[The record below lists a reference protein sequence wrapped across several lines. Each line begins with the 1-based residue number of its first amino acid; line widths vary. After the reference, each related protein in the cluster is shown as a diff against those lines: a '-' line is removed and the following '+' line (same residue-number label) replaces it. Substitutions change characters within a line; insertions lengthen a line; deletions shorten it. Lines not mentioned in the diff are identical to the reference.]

1 MVKSLLSCFSRNTH
15 YARRR
20 TLRGIMT
27 TGYTETVNKLIEE
40 LARLPGIGTKT
51 AERLAFHILK
61 SKPADALAL
70 AQAISD
76 VKTKIKQCK
85 TCYNF
90 AETDTC
96 PICSDT
102 RRDKTRICVVEQPKD
117 VIVLEKTGQCRWVYH
132 VLGGHIAPLDG
143 IEPADLTIDKLIERV
158 KAGGIEEII
167 MATNPNMVGD
177 GTSLYISSLLKGTG
191 VKITRLARGLA
202 TGSTLEY
209 ANSRMLSD
217 AITARQ
223 PLE

>member
-1 MVKSLLSCFSRNTH
+1 
-15 YARRR
+15 
-20 TLRGIMT
+20 MT

-85 TCYNF
+85 TCFNF
-90 AETDTC
+90 AETESC

-117 VIVLEKTGQCRWVYH
+117 VIVLEKTGQCKWVYH

-143 IEPADLTIDKLIERV
+143 IEPADLTIDKLIERI
-158 KAGGIEEII
+158 KAGGIEEVI

-191 VKITRLARGLA
+191 VKITRLARGIA

-223 PLE
+223 PIE

>member
-1 MVKSLLSCFSRNTH
+1 
-15 YARRR
+15 
-20 TLRGIMT
+20 MT

-40 LARLPGIGTKT
+40 FGKLPGIGPKT

-61 SKPADALAL
+61 SKPVEALEL

-76 VKTKIKQCK
+76 VKTKIRQCK
-85 TCYNF
+85 ICYNF
-90 AETDTC
+90 AEAE
-96 PICSDT
+96 ICQICADT

-117 VIVLEKTGQCRWVYH
+117 VILLEKTGQCKWVYH

-143 IEPADLTIDKLIERV
+143 IEPGDLTIDKLVERV
-158 KAGGIEEII
+158 KAGGIEEIV
-167 MATNPNMVGD
+167 MATNPNLLGD
-177 GTSLYISSLLKGTG
+177 GTSLYISSLLKSVG

-209 ANSRMLSD
+209 ASPKMLTD
-217 AITARQ
+217 AITSRQ

>member
-1 MVKSLLSCFSRNTH
+1 
-15 YARRR
+15 
-20 TLRGIMT
+20 MT
-27 TGYTETVNKLIEE
+27 AGYTETVNKLIEE
-40 LARLPGIGTKT
+40 FGKLPGIGPKT
-51 AERLAFHILK
+51 AERLAFYILK
-61 SKPADALAL
+61 SKPAEAMAL

-85 TCYNF
+85 ICYNF

-117 VIVLEKTGQCRWVYH
+117 VIVLEKTGQCKWVYH

-143 IEPADLTIDKLIERV
+143 IEPQNLTIDKLVERV
-158 KAGGIEEII
+158 KAGDIQEII
-167 MATNPNMVGD
+167 MATNPNILGD
-177 GTSLYISSLLKGTG
+177 GTSLYISSLLKSTG

-209 ANSRMLSD
+209 ASSKMLTD
-217 AITARQ
+217 AITSRQ

>member
-1 MVKSLLSCFSRNTH
+1 
-15 YARRR
+15 
-20 TLRGIMT
+20 MT

-40 LARLPGIGTKT
+40 LGRLPGIGPKT

-61 SKPADALAL
+61 SKPAEAMAL

-85 TCYNF
+85 ICFNF
-90 AETDTC
+90 AETEIC
-96 PICSDT
+96 SICSDT

-117 VIVLEKTGQCRWVYH
+117 VIVLEKTGQCKWIYH

-143 IEPADLTIDKLIERV
+143 IEPGDLTIDKLVERV
-158 KAGGIEEII
+158 KAGGINEII
-167 MATNPNMVGD
+167 MATNPNLMGD
-177 GTSLYISSLLKGTG
+177 GTALYICSLLKSTG

-209 ANSRMLSD
+209 ASGKMLTD
-217 AITARQ
+217 AITSRQ

>member
-1 MVKSLLSCFSRNTH
+1 
-15 YARRR
+15 
-20 TLRGIMT
+20 MT

-40 LARLPGIGTKT
+40 LAHLPGIGSKT

-90 AETDTC
+90 AETETC

-102 RRDKTRICVVEQPKD
+102 RRDKSRICVVEQPKD
-117 VIVLEKTGQCRWVYH
+117 VIVLEKTGQCKWVYH

-158 KAGGIEEII
+158 KAGGVEEII

-177 GTSLYISSLLKGTG
+177 GTALYISSLLKGTG

-202 TGSTLEY
+202 TGTTLEY

>member
-1 MVKSLLSCFSRNTH
+1 
-15 YARRR
+15 
-20 TLRGIMT
+20 MT

-40 LARLPGIGTKT
+40 LAHLPGIGSKT
-51 AERLAFHILK
+51 AERLAFYILK
-61 SKPADALAL
+61 SSPEKALAL

-90 AETDTC
+90 AEADTC
-96 PICSDT
+96 SICADT
-102 RRDKTRICVVEQPKD
+102 RRDKSRICVVEQPKD
-117 VIVLEKTGQCRWVYH
+117 VIVLEKTGQCKWVYH

-202 TGSTLEY
+202 TGTTLEY